1 MTVVYDP
8 SALADEEKAKVVA
21 AVKAA
26 NPTATVVQVQ
36 ADGSVVVTFAD
47 GSSANLTAAQTIKDG
62 SLVAK
67 PCTNRAARATASTE
81 TRASDG
87 AQNLD
92 YTNKE
97 DVEGCVKINYEVDK
111 AKNVIHWIILDNP
124 GRKGN
129 SASGYVYFTIPKDS
143 VGEPTNWSVVQTDK
157 NGKVVNSRNY
167 WKNNDGVYLMSQNGR
182 MNTYTGAETTK
193 RLTQLY
199 KDTKNPAIRGN
210 EAAVA
215 AQTAERSQA
224 LYTMTADNNA
234 IRNVMWTIT
243 FDTPILDKSMPL
255 DYVAGIQGTGVV
267 GGRTNIMTGFTDNFI
282 DDASSKFQAVAVKEK
297 YTAKVGGSFN
307 ADPST
312 YVTNQTGTPAFPNNY
327 RGATTFA
334 WKDGEA
340 PTATTPGTHT
350 KTVVVTYPE
359 YYKQDP
365 QEVTITFEVQN
376 SRSDAD
382 KNDPT
387 AKAQTVTA
395 GSTPNAQDSI
405 GNVSDLP
412 SGTTYEFKTPVDTA
426 TDGEKDATVVVTYP
440 DGSKDEVPIKVTV
453 KTPSTDADNNK
464 VTDPAVTPV
473 TDPSNLTDAEKAK
486 VADEVKKANPTA
498 KDINVN
504 KDGSVVVTFKDD
516 TTAVIPADKTVK
528 KSADKVKESDGVK
541 NPTVTPV
548 TDPSNLTNAEKAKV
562 ADEVKKANPTAK
574 DIKVNN
580 DGSVVVTFVN
590 GSVAVIASENTF
602 KEATK
607 ESSANPTAKKAGAKE
622 LPNTGTKQSS
632 ASLALALL
640 AAATGGLLIAKKREE
655 EE

>member
-97 DVEGCVKINYEVDK
+97 DVEGYDKINYEVDK

-340 PTATTPGTHT
+340 PTATTPGAYT

-426 TDGEKDATVVVTYP
+426 TDGEKRRN
-440 DGSKDEVPIKVTV
+440 SRC
-453 KTPSTDADNNK
+453 
-464 VTDPAVTPV
+464 
-473 TDPSNLTDAEKAK
+473 NL
-486 VADEVKKANPTA
+486 PRR
-498 KDINVN
+498 I
-504 KDGSVVVTFKDD
+504 
-516 TTAVIPADKTVK
+516 
-528 KSADKVKESDGVK
+528 
-541 NPTVTPV
+541 
-548 TDPSNLTNAEKAKV
+548 
-562 ADEVKKANPTAK
+562 
-574 DIKVNN
+574 
-580 DGSVVVTFVN
+580 
-590 GSVAVIASENTF
+590 
-602 KEATK
+602 
-607 ESSANPTAKKAGAKE
+607 
-622 LPNTGTKQSS
+622 
-632 ASLALALL
+632 
-640 AAATGGLLIAKKREE
+640 
-655 EE
+655 

>member
-81 TRASDG
+81 TRESDG

-97 DVEGCVKINYEVDK
+97 DVEGYVKINYEVDK

-243 FDTPILDKSMPL
+243 FE
-255 DYVAGIQGTGVV
+255 V
-267 GGRTNIMTGFTDNFI
+267 
-282 DDASSKFQAVAVKEK
+282 
-297 YTAKVGGSFN
+297 
-307 ADPST
+307 
-312 YVTNQTGTPAFPNNY
+312 
-327 RGATTFA
+327 
-334 WKDGEA
+334 
-340 PTATTPGTHT
+340 
-350 KTVVVTYPE
+350 
-359 YYKQDP
+359 QDP
-365 QEVTITFEVQN
+365 
-376 SRSDAD
+376 RSDAD

-387 AKAQTVTA
+387 AKA
-395 GSTPNAQDSI
+395 
-405 GNVSDLP
+405 
-412 SGTTYEFKTPVDTA
+412 
-426 TDGEKDATVVVTYP
+426 
-440 DGSKDEVPIKVTV
+440 
-453 KTPSTDADNNK
+453 
-464 VTDPAVTPV
+464 
-473 TDPSNLTDAEKAK
+473 
-486 VADEVKKANPTA
+486 
-498 KDINVN
+498 
-504 KDGSVVVTFKDD
+504 
-516 TTAVIPADKTVK
+516 
-528 KSADKVKESDGVK
+528 
-541 NPTVTPV
+541 
-548 TDPSNLTNAEKAKV
+548 
-562 ADEVKKANPTAK
+562 
-574 DIKVNN
+574 
-580 DGSVVVTFVN
+580 
-590 GSVAVIASENTF
+590 
-602 KEATK
+602 
-607 ESSANPTAKKAGAKE
+607 
-622 LPNTGTKQSS
+622 
-632 ASLALALL
+632 
-640 AAATGGLLIAKKREE
+640 
-655 EE
+655 